1 MDSGTGIIDRFYS
14 KPCPVTNAAQYSG
27 RADQAARDA
36 AKADAESSV
45 DNTVF
50 ENASA
55 NIVEK
60 PGKSYFDWCGKS
72 AQFI

>member
-14 KPCPVTNAAQYSG
+14 KLCSFTNAAQYSG

-60 PGKSYFDWCGKS
+60 PQKSYFDC
-72 AQFI
+72 